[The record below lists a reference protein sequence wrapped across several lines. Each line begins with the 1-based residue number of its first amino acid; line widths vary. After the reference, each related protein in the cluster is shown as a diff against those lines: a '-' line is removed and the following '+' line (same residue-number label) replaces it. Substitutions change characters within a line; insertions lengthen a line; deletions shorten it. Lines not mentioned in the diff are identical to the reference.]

1 MSSREASEKSV
12 DQPSHDVS
20 NVSFD
25 SSQDEGWEVYTRK
38 PKNRAGSSAA
48 TRPQAWGPQISNT
61 TIRPW
66 GHSNLDASQKRSNG
80 GGGIGRA
87 SGSTWTTNIA
97 PDYRRS
103 APATGRGNPWA
114 SQPAIR
120 APAVDIVYRCPPPII
135 PSALEH
141 GFNWS
146 SIVSST
152 STPASGATNDHNGV
166 DLIPS
171 SQSVHK
177 YVNEEDDIADEV
189 DEVADDVSDDD
200 VLSDDS
206 CSSQMSHET
215 KKQSK
220 WFKDFFKMMDELT
233 LEEINEPARQWHCPA
248 CQSGPGAIDWF
259 RGLQPLMTHAKTKGS
274 KRVKLHRELAELLD
288 EELHMRGTSAFPAG
302 EAFGLWKGLT
312 ETIKDHD
319 IVWPPMVM
327 IMNTTLEKDDD
338 EKWIGMG
345 NQELLEYFSAY
356 PAVKARHS
364 YGPKGHRGMSV
375 LIFQANAVG
384 YHDAERL
391 HKHFL
396 EQGTHRDAW
405 ERRRVLF
412 SAGGKRQLYGYMAL
426 KEDLDLFNLHSQGKA
441 KLKYEIRSYHEMVV
455 SQMKQMSQENEQLNW
470 YKDRVSKEQRHSK
483 TVEESLG
490 ILSEKLRKTQEEN
503 RIVKQRT
510 KMQHDQNR
518 EQMDFQEEFF
528 REQIKSINDDID
540 VKESNFE
547 KLHQEERHRVKMS
560 NANES
565 SEEDYRQR
573 ADEIAKLIKFQDEE
587 VARFHA
593 ERDVLIKDH
602 EEKVRA
608 ISERHGQENVALEK
622 EFETLLTRLMDKYSP
637 NKLKG

>member
-1 MSSREASEKSV
+1 MSSKSV
-12 DQPSHDVS
+12 DQLSDNVA
-20 NVSFD
+20 NVSLN
-25 SSQDEGWEVYTRK
+25 SSQDGDWEVYTRK

-48 TRPQAWGPQISNT
+48 TRPQVWGRPQNSNT
-61 TIRPW
+61 TPRPR
-66 GHSNLDASQKRSNG
+66 GYSNPDAAQKRGNG
-80 GGGIGRA
+80 GGGVGRD
-87 SGSTWTTNIA
+87 SGSPWTTNTA
-97 PDYRRS
+97 PDYHKS
-103 APATGRGNPWA
+103 TPPTGKGNPWA

-120 APAVDIVYRCPPPII
+120 APALDIMHRGPPPVM
-135 PSALEH
+135 PPPLEH
-141 GFNWS
+141 GLNWS

-152 STPASGATNDHNGV
+152 STPPSGATITIDHSKDESIRN
-166 DLIPS
+166 
-171 SQSVHK
+171 SQSNEK
-177 YVNEEDDIADEV
+177 YVDEEDDVADEV
-189 DEVADDVSDDD
+189 DEVADDDSDDD
-200 VLSDDS
+200 ILSDDS
-206 CSSQMSHET
+206 DSSQMSHES
-215 KKQSK
+215 KKQNK
-220 WFKDFFKMMDELT
+220 WFKDFFKIMDNLS

-248 CQSGPGAIDWF
+248 CQGGPGAIDWY

-288 EELHMRGTSAFPAG
+288 EELHRRGTSAFPAG
-302 EAFGLWKGLT
+302 EAYGQWKGLT

-327 IMNTTLEKDDD
+327 IMNTRLEKDDND
-338 EKWIGMG
+338 KWIGMG
-345 NQELLEYFSAY
+345 NQELLDYFSSY

-364 YGPKGHRGMSV
+364 YGPTGHRGMSV

-405 ERRRVLF
+405 DRMRVLF
-412 SAGGKRQLYGYMAL
+412 SAGGKRQLYGYMASE
-426 KEDLDLFNLHSQGKA
+426 EDLDLFNLHSQGKA

-470 YKDRVSKEQRHSK
+470 YKNRVAKEQRHSK

-490 ILSEKLRKTQEEN
+490 IVTEKLRKTQEEN

-510 KMQHDQNR
+510 KMQHEQNR

-528 REQIKSINDDID
+528 REQIKSINDDINA
-540 VKESNFE
+540 KENNFE
-547 KLHQEERHRVKMS
+547 KLHQEERHR
-560 NANES
+560 
-565 SEEDYRQR
+565 
-573 ADEIAKLIKFQDEE
+573 DEE
-587 VARFHA
+587 MARFVA
-593 ERDVLIKDH
+593 EREELIKDH

-608 ISERHGQENVALEK
+608 MSERHRQEKLSLAK
-622 EFETLLTRLMDKYSP
+622 EFDTLLTQLMDKYSP